1 MLTRIY
7 GVAFETKEEFDN
19 FEKAVKE
26 LEKNDHRKVG
36 QELDLFAFSD
46 YVGAGLPLY
55 TPNGTALIDALQNRV
70 ERICK
75 NYGFEKVLTPH
86 IAKEDLFITSGHAG
100 KYGDENFRVNSGK
113 GHEFYLKPVQC
124 PHQTQIYASR
134 PRSYKE
140 LPIRYM
146 ESNKQYRAEQSGE
159 VSGLRRVYAIT
170 IEDGHSFC
178 TPDQVK
184 DEVKG
189 MINIIKEFY
198 TPLGL

>member
-7 GVAFETKEEFDN
+7 GVAFENKEDFDKYN
-19 FEKAVKE
+19 NAVQE

-36 QELDLFAFSD
+36 KELDLFTFSD
-46 YVGAGLPLY
+46 HVGSGLPLY

-70 ERICK
+70 ENICRD
-75 NYGFEKVLTPH
+75 YGFEKVMTPH
-86 IAKEDLFITSGHAG
+86 LAKIELFEISGHAG
-100 KYGDENFRVNSGK
+100 KYSEELFRVTSEK
-113 GHEFYLKPVQC
+113 GHDFALKPVQC
-124 PHQTQIYASR
+124 PHQTQIYAAK

-159 VSGLRRVYAIT
+159 VGGLRRVYAIT
-170 IEDGHSFC
+170 VEDGHSFC
-178 TPDQVK
+178 TPEQIK

-198 TPLGL
+198 EPLGL